1 MKKYFILAAAAIT
14 LVACNQK
21 EMENDGVQ
29 EPKVINLTASINSGE
44 DVTRASSADDLQN
57 TQFVANEKI
66 FVEAYETGQST
77 AYKTGLYTTGANGA
91 LTADNPGMYY
101 PANNGAIDICAYY
114 PSDISSASDEFTV
127 GNDQQTAANY
137 RASDL
142 MYATKLTNQPSTTSE
157 TPVHLTFNHA
167 LTKIIVN
174 ITLDQSITSQSI
186 TQPTITAVKIKNT
199 VREASLSI
207 SGGAITASKKTTG
220 SPAPSA
226 SDINIT
232 GTVDAVTGHSNMG
245 IIVPQQVAAD
255 DFIEVTYDGRTYTY
269 ELPNATTFQAG
280 KVYTYAFT
288 LTAREL
294 RLDVTAINNWTAETG
309 EGANTGDDHNFTL

>member
-44 DVTRASSADDLQN
+44 DVTRASSADALQN

-66 FVEAYETGQST
+66 FVEAYETGLTT
-77 AYKTGLYTTGANGA
+77 AYKTGTYTTGENGA
-91 LTADNPGMYY
+91 LTADDPGMYY
-101 PANNGAIDICAYY
+101 PANEHAVDICAYY
-114 PSDISSASDEFTV
+114 PSTISSSTTEFTV
-127 GNDQQTAANY
+127 SDAQQTAANY

-142 MYATKLTNQPSTTSE
+142 MYATKLSNQASTTSE
-157 TPVHLTFNHA
+157 TRHLTFNHA

-174 ITLDQSITSQSI
+174 ISLDASITSQSI
-186 TQPTITAVKIKNT
+186 TQPTISAVKITNT
-199 VREASLSI
+199 VRQASFTI
-207 SGGAITASKKTTG
+207 AGGAIASNAINAKAETA
-220 SPAPSA
+220 A
-226 SDINIT
+226 SDITIT
-232 GTVDAVTGHSNMG
+232 GTVDAVVGHSNMG
-245 IIVPQQVAAD
+245 VIVPQTVAANA
-255 DFIEVTYDGRTYTY
+255 DFIVVTYDSRPYTY
-269 ELPNATTFQAG
+269 KLPNATTFQAG

-294 RLDVTAINNWTAETG
+294 RLNVTEITDWAAETG
-309 EGANTGDDHNFTL
+309 EGANTGDSHSFTL

>member
-21 EMENDGVQ
+21 ELENDGVQ

-66 FVEAYETGQST
+66 FVEAYEKGKSSTYSTGEYT
-77 AYKTGLYTTGANGA
+77 AGASGA
-91 LTADNPGMYY
+91 LTGGLYY

-114 PSDISSASDEFTV
+114 PSTITSTTTEFTV
-127 GNDQQTAANY
+127 GNDQQTAAGY

-142 MYATKLTNQPSTTSE
+142 MYATKLEDQPSTISV

-174 ITLDQSITSQSI
+174 ITLDESITSQGI

-199 VREASLSI
+199 VREATLSI
-207 SGGAITASKKTTG
+207 SGGNITASKKTTG
-220 SPAPSA
+220 EPAPSA

-232 GTVDAVTGHSNMG
+232 GTANSVVGHSNMG
-245 IIVPQQVAAD
+245 IIVPQEVAAGN
-255 DFIEVTYDGRTYTY
+255 FIEVTYDSRPYTY
-269 ELPNATTFQAG
+269 QLPNATTFQKG

-288 LTAREL
+288 LTARQL
-294 RLDVTAINNWTAETG
+294 RLDVQQIADWAAETG
-309 EGANTGDDHNFTL
+309 EGANTGASHGFTL